1 MADEIRDE
9 NIVEL
14 TRLTIRKVLLEQERK
29 LNAADQKRV
38 DQINAA
44 IKQIENETAKRKAY
58 IQIGNQ
64 TLGQVEK
71 EINKKKELKKL
82 YEETAKAIQESGKAL
97 KDQAKAIEELQ
108 RTTGQRNTDVTIG
121 NIFGALKGFN
131 FGKAFQMFTDAG
143 KMGGLLN
150 NTFKA
155 LGGAAGIASATLTTL
170 AVAGKFY
177 LNDVLLPSIQK
188 QNLIGQRLGLGLA
201 DRNYFK
207 SYGISDWITR
217 AGFGLSSEQML
228 QMYSAATG
236 ALRTRSFSGTNLS
249 DMYKSI
255 AISSRLWGTDVN
267 TLGTI
272 FRAYTQQ
279 NKNMP
284 MDLLAGHF
292 NRLMENVKDTGM
304 TTEEFTEI
312 LSNSSMFLK
321 NFGVN
326 LDDYARRMKGYGKYL
341 EEGQLSTKDITAQNM
356 MSADT
361 GKMAFL
367 AKLLQDTGKINLG
380 ISSNASPLAMAR
392 ALKERGLTNAEVTA
406 MLRDIALKP
415 GSQLS
420 GLLSGARNAR
430 ERELMLAE
438 LFSVQLQQLT
448 PYHLVADQM
457 SAASFSSFGPNAK
470 MQVLGG
476 TDETMARMEAQANI
490 ATFAT
495 GSLGTKA
502 QISTT
507 IVLQG
512 LAKIINILK
521 VAINASDVI
530 VRQFQGNEVPKVE

>member
-9 NIVEL
+9 NIGEL
-14 TRLTIRKVLLEQERK
+14 TRLTLKKFELELKKQEVN
-29 LNAADQKRV
+29 LS
-38 DQINAA
+38 
-44 IKQIENETAKRKAY
+44 
-58 IQIGNQ
+58 
-64 TLGQVEK
+64 K
-71 EINKKKELKKL
+71 EKKKE
-82 YEETAKAIQESGKAL
+82 YETAIQQTKKEIAL
-97 KDQAKAIEELQ
+97 KIQQMKVGDSSILSIKKELAAKKELQ
-108 RTTGQRNTDVTIG
+108 KIYEDQVKIIQQSNKSLREQNEAIRDLQKSTGQRNTDITAG
-121 NIFGALKGFN
+121 NILGALKGFN
-131 FGKAFQMFTDAG
+131 FTKASQMFNNAG
-143 KMGGLLN
+143 RLAGVAS
-150 NTFKA
+150 NTIKA

-217 AGFGLSSEQML
+217 AGFGLSSDQML

-361 GKMAFL
+361 GRMAFL

-380 ISSNASPLAMAR
+380 LGENASPLAMAR

-415 GSQLS
+415 GTQLS
-420 GLLSGARNAR
+420 GLLSGAKNAR

-457 SAASFSSFGPNAK
+457 SASSFASFGPNAK

-476 TDETMARMEAQANI
+476 TDENMARMEAQANI
-490 ATFAT
+490 VTFTT

-512 LAKIINILK
+512 LAK
-521 VAINASDVI
+521 
-530 VRQFQGNEVPKVE
+530 

>member
-9 NIVEL
+9 NIGEL
-14 TRLTIRKVLLEQERK
+14 TRLTLKKFELELKKQEVNLSK
-29 LNAADQKRV
+29 EK
-38 DQINAA
+38 
-44 IKQIENETAKRKAY
+44 KQEYETA
-58 IQIGNQ
+58 IQQ
-64 TLGQVEK
+64 TKK
-71 EINKKKELKKL
+71 EIALKIQQLKVGDSSILSIKKELAAKK
-82 YEETAKAIQESGKAL
+82 
-97 KDQAKAIEELQ
+97 ELQ
-108 RTTGQRNTDVTIG
+108 KIYEDQVKIIQQSNKSLREQNEAIRDLQKSTGQRNTDITAG
-121 NIFGALKGFN
+121 NILGALKGFN
-131 FGKAFQMFTDAG
+131 FTKASQMFNNAG
-143 KMGGLLN
+143 RLAGVAS
-150 NTFKA
+150 NTIKA

-217 AGFGLSSEQML
+217 AGFGLSSDQML

-361 GKMAFL
+361 GRMAFL

-380 ISSNASPLAMAR
+380 LSSNASPLAMAR

-415 GSQLS
+415 GTQLS
-420 GLLSGARNAR
+420 GLLSGAKNAR

-457 SAASFSSFGPNAK
+457 SASSFASFGPNAK

-476 TDETMARMEAQANI
+476 TDENMARMEAQANI
-490 ATFAT
+490 VTFTT

-521 VAINASDVI
+521 VAINASDVV

>member
-1 MADEIRDE
+1 MAEELNE
-9 NIVEL
+9 NVIDLV
-14 TRLTIRKVLLEQERK
+14 K
-29 LNAADQKRV
+29 LNLQKVKLQQELRLFQLSQEELKIKAD
-38 DQINAA
+38 
-44 IKQIENETAKRKAY
+44 
-58 IQIGNQ
+58 
-64 TLGQVEK
+64 
-71 EINKKKELKKL
+71 ELKKIERL
-82 YEETAKAIQESGKAL
+82 IESVKNSLKVGEKHVNKIKEEIEAKKNLQKIYEEQIKVINQSGIAIKEQ
-97 KDQAKAIEELQ
+97 QRAIEEWQ
-108 RTTGQRNTDVTIG
+108 KKTGLRNTSITAG
-121 NIFGALKGFN
+121 NILGALKGFN
-131 FGKAFQMFTDAG
+131 FGKAFLMFSDAG
-143 KMGGLLN
+143 KMGGVLS

-177 LNDVLLPSIQK
+177 LNEVLLPSVQK
-188 QNLIGQRLGLGLA
+188 QNLIGQRLGIGLS
-201 DRNYFK
+201 DRELFK
-207 SYGISDWITR
+207 SSGISDWITR

-228 QMYSAATG
+228 QMYSTATG
-236 ALRTRSFSGTNLS
+236 SLRTRAGEGTNLS

-341 EEGQLSTKDITAQNM
+341 EQGQLSTKDLTAQNV

-361 GKMAFL
+361 GKMGFL
-367 AKLLQDTGKINLG
+367 AKLLQESGQVNLG
-380 ISSNASPLAMAR
+380 VSSNASPLVLAR
-392 ALKERGLTNAEVTA
+392 ALKEKGLTNAQVTE
-406 MLRDIALKP
+406 MLKNIALQP

-420 GLLSGARNAR
+420 GLLSGARTAR

-448 PYHLVADQM
+448 PYHLVSDQM
-457 SAASFSSFGPNAK
+457 SASSFYGFAADK
-470 MQVLGG
+470 SLQALSGE
-476 TDETMARMEAQANI
+476 DESMARMEAQANI

-530 VRQFQGNEVPKVE
+530 VRQFQGNEVPKVK